1 MAVLITSSRFIFTA
15 DCEKVIFDRIKNIN
29 NAVEKIKKRKE
40 TKFICS
46 SSIYETEPWGN
57 IEQEDYL
64 NSVIG
69 IQTELNAEDLLKEL
83 KCIEKLIGRKE
94 NKKWSEREID
104 IDLLFYG
111 NEIIDK
117 DHMKVPHGQIE
128 NRRFVLV
135 PMNEIAPGFMH
146 PVFKKSIS
154 QLLKDTTDKLKV
166 FKYKLSCT
174 EK

>member
-1 MAVLITSSRFIFTA
+1 MQTVYLGLGSNKGERISYI
-15 DCEKVIFDRIKNIN
+15 EKAIEEISGLP
-29 NAVEKIKKRKE
+29 E
-40 TKFICS
+40 TKIFVRS
-46 SSIYETEPWGN
+46 GIYETEPWGN

-69 IQTELNAEDLLKEL
+69 IQTQLNAEDLLKEL
-83 KCIEKLIGRKE
+83 KSIEKHIGRKE

-111 NEIIDK
+111 DEIIDK

-154 QLLKDTTDKLKV
+154 QLLEDTTDKLKV
-166 FKYKLSCT
+166 FKYKFSCT

>member
-1 MAVLITSSRFIFTA
+1 MQTVYLGLGSNKGERISYIEKAIEEISGLPETNIT
-15 DCEKVIFDRIKNIN
+15 VI
-29 NAVEKIKKRKE
+29 
-40 TKFICS
+40 S
-46 SSIYETEPWGN
+46 GIYETEPWGN

-64 NSVIG
+64 NAVIG

-83 KCIEKLIGRKE
+83 KSIEKFIGRKE
-94 NKKWSEREID
+94 NRKWSEREID

-146 PVFKKSIS
+146 PVFKKNIS
-154 QLLKDTTDKLKV
+154 QMLEDTTDKLKV
-166 FKYKLSCT
+166 YKYKLSST

>member
-1 MAVLITSSRFIFTA
+1 MQTVYLGLGSNKGERISYI
-15 DCEKVIFDRIKNIN
+15 EKAIEEISGLP
-29 NAVEKIKKRKE
+29 E
-40 TKFICS
+40 TKIFVRS
-46 SSIYETEPWGN
+46 GVYETEPWGN

-64 NSVIG
+64 NSVLG

-83 KCIEKLIGRKE
+83 KSIEKHIGRKE

-154 QLLKDTTDKLKV
+154 QLLEDTTDILKV

>member
-1 MAVLITSSRFIFTA
+1 MQTVYLGLGSNKGERISYIEKAVSEISLLRDTEIF
-15 DCEKVIFDRIKNIN
+15 VRSG
-29 NAVEKIKKRKE
+29 V
-40 TKFICS
+40 
-46 SSIYETEPWGN
+46 YETEPWGN
-57 IEQEDYL
+57 IEQNDYL
-64 NSVIG
+64 NTVIG
-69 IQTELNAEDLLKEL
+69 IHTELNAEDLLKEL
-83 KCIEKLIGRKE
+83 KNIEKVIGRIE

-135 PMNEIAPGFMH
+135 PMNEIAPDFAH
-146 PVFKKSIS
+146 PVFQKSILE
-154 QLLKDTTDKLKV
+154 LLNETTDKLKV
-166 FKYKLSCT
+166 FKFKLSST

>member
-1 MAVLITSSRFIFTA
+1 MQTVYLGLGSNKGERISYIEKAIEEISRLPATNIT
-15 DCEKVIFDRIKNIN
+15 VI
-29 NAVEKIKKRKE
+29 
-40 TKFICS
+40 S
-46 SSIYETEPWGN
+46 GIYETEPWGN

-64 NSVIG
+64 NAVIG

-83 KCIEKLIGRKE
+83 KSIEKFIGRKE

-117 DHMKVPHGQIE
+117 DHMKVPHRQIE

-146 PVFKKSIS
+146 PVFKKNIS
-154 QLLKDTTDKLKV
+154 QMLEDTTDKLKV
-166 FKYKLSCT
+166 YKYKLSST

>member
-1 MAVLITSSRFIFTA
+1 MQTVYLGLGSNKGERISYIEKAIEEISRLPATNIF
-15 DCEKVIFDRIKNIN
+15 VR
-29 NAVEKIKKRKE
+29 
-40 TKFICS
+40 S
-46 SSIYETEPWGN
+46 GIYETEPWGN

-69 IQTELNAEDLLKEL
+69 IQTELKAEDLLKEL
-83 KCIEKLIGRKE
+83 KSIEKLIGRKE

-111 NEIIDK
+111 SEVIDK

-135 PMNEIAPGFMH
+135 PLNEIAPWFIH

-154 QLLKDTTDKLKV
+154 MLLEDTTDKLKV
-166 FKYKLSCT
+166 HKYKLSST
-174 EK
+174 E

>member
-1 MAVLITSSRFIFTA
+1 MQTVYLGLGSNKGERISYI
-15 DCEKVIFDRIKNIN
+15 EKAIEEISGLP
-29 NAVEKIKKRKE
+29 E
-40 TKFICS
+40 TKIFVRS
-46 SSIYETEPWGN
+46 GIYETEPWGN

-83 KCIEKLIGRKE
+83 KSIEKLIGRKE

-154 QLLKDTTDKLKV
+154 QLLEDTTDKLKV

>member
-1 MAVLITSSRFIFTA
+1 MQTVYLGLGSNKGERISYI
-15 DCEKVIFDRIKNIN
+15 EKAIEEISGLP
-29 NAVEKIKKRKE
+29 E
-40 TKFICS
+40 TKIFVRS
-46 SSIYETEPWGN
+46 GIYETEPWGN

-69 IQTELNAEDLLKEL
+69 IQTQLNAEDLLKEL
-83 KCIEKLIGRKE
+83 KSIEKHIGRKE

-154 QLLKDTTDKLKV
+154 QLLEDTTDKLKV

>member
-1 MAVLITSSRFIFTA
+1 MQTVYLGLGSNKGERISYIEKAIEEISRLP
-15 DCEKVIFDRIKNIN
+15 
-29 NAVEKIKKRKE
+29 E
-40 TKFICS
+40 TKIFVRS
-46 SSIYETEPWGN
+46 GVYETEPWGN

-69 IQTELNAEDLLKEL
+69 IQTQLNAEDLLKEL
-83 KCIEKLIGRKE
+83 KSIEKHIGRKE

-154 QLLKDTTDKLKV
+154 QLLEDTTDKLKV